1 MQRLVFSTISA
12 GASFVLGFAWKSD
25 STVQQDHPAYY
36 MWHRLSDHRLE
47 INLRPFGRLDVLQA
61 LTIFEQELGDN
72 LLPEL
77 RRQLIENS
85 RGYPWLLKKLCIH
98 VYEQINSGIAQ
109 GELIDRAL
117 DVQSLFERDLQKLS
131 HSERICLN
139 LIAHSAPANW
149 YEILESSG
157 TEVLRALVDKRLV
170 VRSGDRVNVYWDIFR
185 EYVLTNTAP
194 SIPLSY
200 LPASTIQALLRTS
213 RYLNHNTEVSKEELA
228 SRLAFTEKSAGN
240 VIRDLVMF
248 GVAKRTGRGVVLEDA
263 IDEGQPPQVLARLR
277 HVLRRHALT
286 LRLDCVPVGS
296 VLTSE
301 DLAAHLKEAQPTAQH
316 RQKTWHVYADRLG
329 QWLSVAG
336 LLRPVEGG
344 WIRDD
349 IGTFNFDIVRYRPK
363 SIPIFLG
370 DAPPATVIET
380 LAWLY
385 SATLISS
392 QEVNRCHL
400 RNAMKCLV
408 DFRLATLRNGS
419 WVSTRPIG
427 FGEGDP
433 LADVWN
439 AVREHH
445 TVKAVCEYLLQ
456 HPTASGRELG
466 RYLDSRFDRNWS
478 ANSMVRIGNALR
490 KWGFWV
496 LSDSGSTSA
505 PQPPVRRNSNRLID
519 SQPSLF
525 D

>member
-1 MQRLVFSTISA
+1 
-12 GASFVLGFAWKSD
+12 
-25 STVQQDHPAYY
+25 
-36 MWHRLSDHRLE
+36 
-47 INLRPFGRLDVLQA
+47 
-61 LTIFEQELGDN
+61 
-72 LLPEL
+72 L
-77 RRQLIENS
+77 RRQLLENS

-139 LIAHSAPANW
+139 LIARSAPANW

-170 VRSGDRVNVYWDIFR
+170 VRSGDRLNIYWDIFR
-185 EYVLTNTAP
+185 EYVLTNTVP

-200 LPASTIQALLRTS
+200 LPASTIQALLRTA
-213 RYLNHNTEVSKEELA
+213 RYLNHTTEVSKEELA
-228 SRLAFTEKSAGN
+228 NRLAFTEKSAGN

-248 GVAKRTGRGVVLEDA
+248 GVAKRIGRGIALEDA

-286 LRLDCVPVGS
+286 LRLDYVPAGS

-301 DLAAHLKEAQPTAQH
+301 DLAEHLKEAQPTAQH

-329 QWLSVAG
+329 QWLTVAG

-344 WIRDD
+344 WIREDV
-349 IGTFNFDIVRYRPK
+349 GTFRLDMFIYRPK
-363 SIPIFLG
+363 GERIFLG

-380 LAWLY
+380 LAWLR
-385 SATLISS
+385 SASLISS
-392 QEVNRCHL
+392 EEVNRRHL

-408 DFRLATLRNGS
+408 DFRLATMRNRN
-419 WVSTRPIG
+419 WVSTRPTG
-427 FGEGDP
+427 FGECDP
-433 LADVWN
+433 LVDVWI
-439 AVREHH
+439 AVREHP
-445 TVKAVCEYLLQ
+445 TIKAVCEYLLQ
-456 HPTASGRELG
+456 HPIDSGRELG
-466 RYLDSRFDRNWS
+466 KYLDSKFDRNWT
-478 ANSMVRIGNALR
+478 AGSMVRIGNALR
-490 KWGFWV
+490 KWGLWV
-496 LSDSGSTSA
+496 LSEEDSNSV
-505 PQPPVRRNSNRLID
+505 PPPPIRRNSNSLID
-519 SQPSLF
+519 TQQSLF